1 MDAHAVEAMS
11 APRST
16 KGSMH
21 AAALHREVLVD
32 SGVWS
37 HGAESAGE
45 PQHAV
50 DGRAQTPTIV
60 GSIRTMYTSDQ
71 AAPDIKLV
79 STEIEAVIGKW
90 ASAVF
95 SRWNTG
101 LKNHGRPRGP
111 GRDEDDDDN
120 DTGSDVYG
128 PTLPYIIGLTA
139 FKIIRLPAVDP

>member
-1 MDAHAVEAMS
+1 MRRRCIV
-11 APRST
+11 R
-16 KGSMH
+16 
-21 AAALHREVLVD
+21 VLVD

-37 HGAESAGE
+37 HGAESAEE

-50 DGRAQTPTIV
+50 DGRAQTAARITIV
-60 GSIRTMYTSDQ
+60 VRIRTMYTSDQ

-90 ASAVF
+90 VSAVF

-111 GRDEDDDDN
+111 GLDDDN
-120 DTGSDVYG
+120 DAGSDAYG
-128 PTLPYIIGLTA
+128 PTLHYIIGLTA
-139 FKIIRLPAVDP
+139 FKIMRLPAVDP